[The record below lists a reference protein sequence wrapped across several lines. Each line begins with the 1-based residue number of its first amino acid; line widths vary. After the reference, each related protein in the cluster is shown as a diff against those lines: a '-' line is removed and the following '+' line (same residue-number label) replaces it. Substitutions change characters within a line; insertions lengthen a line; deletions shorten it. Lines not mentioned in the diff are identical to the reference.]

1 MEQIPP
7 LRNRHSY
14 PVSLSALLQESIFG
28 NPLITLD
35 NTPLHFPHWISA
47 GLTRVQDICYLAIP
61 GFLPPLA
68 IHELLYTN
76 FDTEP
81 HPNFNRSYRLYPVC
95 GKALS
100 FVTPPPTIQHPP
112 PRTSNT
118 TPHVTSTWTSYTN
131 PLLQYLRYNIGPTP
145 CFLKRLLTPLSGKTN
160 TVT

>member
-100 FVTPPPTIQHPP
+100 FVTPPPSIQHPP

-118 TPHVTSTWTSYTN
+118 TPHVTST
-131 PLLQYLRYNIGPTP
+131 
-145 CFLKRLLTPLSGKTN
+145 
-160 TVT
+160 

>member
-1 MEQIPP
+1 MEQIHP

-28 NPLITLD
+28 NPLITPH
-35 NTPLHFPHWISA
+35 NTPLRFPHWISA
-47 GLTRVQDICYLAIP
+47 GLTRVQDICNLAIP

-81 HPNFNRSYRLYPVC
+81 HPNFNRSYRLYPVR

-100 FVTPPPTIQHPP
+100 FVTPPPSIQHPP
-112 PRTSNT
+112 PEHR
-118 TPHVTSTWTSYTN
+118 TPHHTW
-131 PLLQYLRYNIGPTP
+131 LLPGPPTP
-145 CFLKRLLTPLSGKTN
+145 TASFNTSATTLDQLPASLTIF
-160 TVT
+160 